1 MYVHIICM
9 HGRILTHL
17 RKKCRSKFSIYSG
30 LLYTCM
36 SVTLVV
42 TCTCSESLQGLG
54 FTVILDMRQSSWA
67 VMKKALKSLQLTFVE
82 HVHRVLLIKPR
93 AFWQRQ
99 RAGVNF
105 TLKKAKFNYPVSS
118 LAIALFPG
126 PSKLVSLIKI

>member
-1 MYVHIICM
+1 MVAIL
-9 HGRILTHL
+9 GRILIQT
-17 RKKCRSKFSIYSG
+17 KCRSNFNVYLG
-30 LLYTCM
+30 LLYPRM
-36 SVTLVV
+36 SMIVITLCYMWSRCV
-42 TCTCSESLQGLG
+42 TCSERLQGLG

-105 TLKKAKFNYPVSS
+105 TLTKAKFNYPVSS
-118 LAIALFPG
+118 LA
-126 PSKLVSLIKI
+126 SYSLIHL